1 MAQIVELQD
10 KSNDKLEEM
19 LENAREELFNLR
31 FQKAAARL
39 ENTARLKIV
48 RREVA
53 QLETTLHLRRLA
65 EEAAAQ
71 EPEIAAVLD
80 ETRRNGKEWRANTRY
95 VYEDSGWRVQFVD
108 ADGKSLATALVNL
121 NKSRPKGRAQRER
134 KGEPRLVMSY
144 EVNKR

>member
-1 MAQIVELQD
+1 MAQIVELRE
-10 KSNDKLEEM
+10 KSNDKIEEM

-39 ENTARLKIV
+39 ENPARLKVV

-53 QLETTLHLRRLA
+53 QLETVLNMRRLA

-71 EPEIAAVLD
+71 EPEVATALA
-80 ETRRNGKEWRANTRY
+80 GKEWRANTRY

-108 ADGKSLATALVNL
+108 KDGKNLATALVDL
-121 NKSRPKGRAQRER
+121 NKIRPQGRTQRER
-134 KGEPRLVMSY
+134 KGDPRLVKSY
-144 EVNKR
+144 EVK

>member
-39 ENTARLKIV
+39 ENTARLKVV

-53 QLETTLHLRRLA
+53 QLETTLNLRRLA
-65 EEAAAQ
+65 EEAAAE
-71 EPEIAAVLD
+71 EPDIATVLD
-80 ETRRNGKEWRANTRY
+80 EVQRSGKEWRANTRY
-95 VYEDSGWRVQFVD
+95 VYEDSGWRVQFLD
-108 ADGKSLATALVNL
+108 TDGKSLATALVNL

-134 KGEPRLVMSY
+134 KGDPRLVMSY
-144 EVNKR
+144 EVSKR